1 MKVSNETKVGALTA
15 IAITVLILGFN
26 YLKGKNITERSNT
39 IFAVF
44 PSVEGVNP
52 STPVLINGYQVGRVS
67 EMEAK
72 DRSLSGIV
80 VTIRL
85 SRQYNIP
92 DNSVATIDKS
102 LLGTASIK
110 IALGNSSKYMNDGDT
125 VKASLQPDLMSQ
137 VKTTLNPAVDNINKT
152 LVSLDA
158 VIQKLNSIVD
168 PSVKNNL
175 QATIA
180 NLATASESLTKL
192 LNTQTGALAK
202 SLNHVESIT
211 GNLEKNNGKI
221 DSTISNLQK
230 TTAGLSEAKFKETI
244 DDLRKTLQ
252 QLETTIG
259 KANNPNNS
267 LGALLNDRKLYD
279 EIRQTNRSLTTLLDD
294 FKTHPK
300 RYINV
305 SVFGKKDKSAPLSK
319 PIYDSIPDK
328 GN

>member
-26 YLKGKNITERSNT
+26 YLKGRNITERSNT
-39 IFAVF
+39 IYAVF

-72 DRSLSGIV
+72 DKNLRGIV
-80 VTIRL
+80 VTIHL
-85 SRQYNIP
+85 SKQYNIP
-92 DNSVATIDKS
+92 DNSVASIDKS

-110 IALGNSSKYMNDGDT
+110 IALGNSTKYMNDGDT
-125 VKASLQPDLMSQ
+125 VLASLQPDLVSQ
-137 VKTTLNPAVDNINKT
+137 VKSTLNPAVDNINKT

-180 NLATASESLTKL
+180 NLATASESLTEL
-192 LNTQTGALAK
+192 LNNQTGALAK

-230 TTAGLSEAKFKETI
+230 TTAGLSEVKFKETI